1 LCRAVP
7 NRRIHTAAARQFH
20 HADANAEALLDN
32 VLASIAR
39 QNYPREKIEIILA
52 DAHSKDRTR
61 EIAKNTAPPFSTTT
75 AKTLR
80 KANALLCIM
89 PPASRP
95 FEWRGKF
102 AKLTWLTVFTSVS
115 P

>member
-7 NRRIHTAAARQFH
+7 NRQIHTAAARQFH
-20 HADANAEALLDN
+20 HADAKGEALLDN

-52 DAHSKDRTR
+52 DAHSKVRTR
-61 EIAKNTAPPFSTTT
+61 EIAKNTASPFSTTT

-89 PPASRP
+89 PPASQP
-95 FEWRGKF
+95 F
-102 AKLTWLTVFTSVS
+102 
-115 P
+115 